1 MCASWIFDIAENN
14 SAIDGMQTLQPFPLL
29 SFPRFLMIQIALLPF
44 LLHLFP
50 KPKLQHSHSVAP
62 SFPTLLHL
70 FSVREWTLPF
80 SHPQLVQVT
89 SWGFLLGTI
98 LFSVMQA
105 MQFYEGPSL
114 VIHRLKRMQYVAD
127 IFFVLSGISM
137 VDTVYAFLRRWFENY
152 ETYITYFYNKWV
164 VFLLIAALLELYTT
178 HRISHELKKE
188 NNQ

>member
-1 MCASWIFDIAENN
+1 
-14 SAIDGMQTLQPFPLL
+14 
-29 SFPRFLMIQIALLPF
+29 
-44 LLHLFP
+44 
-50 KPKLQHSHSVAP
+50 
-62 SFPTLLHL
+62 
-70 FSVREWTLPF
+70 
-80 SHPQLVQVT
+80 
-89 SWGFLLGTI
+89 
-98 LFSVMQA
+98 

-178 HRISHELKKE
+178 HRISHELISFFVFKKIFDCKPLPVRLWHGVF
-188 NNQ
+188 

>member
-1 MCASWIFDIAENN
+1 MKQLSKLE
-14 SAIDGMQTLQPFPLL
+14 SAI
-29 SFPRFLMIQIALLPF
+29 F
-44 LLHLFP
+44 LLGGVLMVVGAACF
-50 KPKLQHSHSVAP
+50 A
-62 SFPTLLHL
+62 FGYMIY
-70 FSVREWTLPF
+70 
-80 SHPQLVQVT
+80 PQLTLYT
-89 SWGFLLGTI
+89 SWLFLLGTVA
-98 LFSVMQA
+98 FSVMQA